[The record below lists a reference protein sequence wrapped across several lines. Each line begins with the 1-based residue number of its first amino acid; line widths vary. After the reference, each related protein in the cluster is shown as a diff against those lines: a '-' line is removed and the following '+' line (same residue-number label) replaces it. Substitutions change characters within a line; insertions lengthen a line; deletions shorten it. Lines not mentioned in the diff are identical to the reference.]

1 VLSLAP
7 KSGLSDE
14 RHPDNPRGEG
24 ALALSNI
31 VGRVGARLKHLRQA
45 RKLTQE
51 QLAEAAGLSYKFVGE
66 IERGVGNPTLTTLEA
81 LAAALQVSVLDLLAD
96 DARPDRIS
104 ARDATLVRE
113 ALDSIETVLAKRTP
127 PAGPVQYR
135 LRRRR

>member
-1 VLSLAP
+1 V
-7 KSGLSDE
+7 
-14 RHPDNPRGEG
+14 

-81 LAAALQVSVLDLLAD
+81 LVVALDVSIADLLSDDTRAD
-96 DARPDRIS
+96 RVS
-104 ARDATLVRE
+104 SRDATVVRE
-113 ALDSIETVLAKRTP
+113 ALDSIEAVLAKRTP
-127 PAGPVQYR
+127 PAAPVRYR
-135 LRRRR
+135 VRRRR

>member
-1 VLSLAP
+1 M
-7 KSGLSDE
+7 
-14 RHPDNPRGEG
+14 

-31 VGRVGARLKHLRQA
+31 VGRVGVRLKHLRQA

-66 IERGVGNPTLTTLEA
+66 IERGIGNPTLTTLEA
-81 LAAALQVSVLDLLAD
+81 LAAALQVGITDLLSEEG
-96 DARPDRIS
+96 RPDRVS

-113 ALDSIETVLAKRTP
+113 ALDSIEAILARRTP
-127 PAGPVQYR
+127 AASSVRYR